1 MRVKLQIWDTAGQ
14 ERFKTI
20 TQTYYRGAMG
30 IVLAYAVDDRA
41 SFNDIENWVKQI
53 KMHAATDVVKVLV
66 GNKSDSEKREVSPEE
81 GRKLAKEMGVLFFET
96 SAKENT
102 NVSEMF
108 VKVGT
113 EAKRTMNEDKTVLA
127 KNSEAGTARNLL
139 TRNDLEKPYKK
150 KGCC

>member
-1 MRVKLQIWDTAGQ
+1 VKLQIWDTAGQ

-53 KMHAATDVVKVLV
+53 KMHAASDVVKVLV
-66 GNKSDSEKREVSPEE
+66 GNKCDSQKREVSHEE
-81 GRKLAKEMGVLFFET
+81 GSTLAKQMGVLFFEA
-96 SAKENT
+96 SAKENV
-102 NVSEMF
+102 NVTEMF

-113 EAKRTMNEDKTVLA
+113 DAKRAVNDDKSVA
-127 KNSEAGTARNLL
+127 KNS
-139 TRNDLEKPYKK
+139 
-150 KGCC
+150 